1 MVILSL
7 SFALVTYIVWL
18 ITMYSSKLSTLQER
32 VTELERNCVLN
43 EQTVQDLIAQNVDK
57 LLQEVRRYKI
67 G

>member
-7 SFALVTYIVWL
+7 SFALVTYTVWL

>member
-1 MVILSL
+1 
-7 SFALVTYIVWL
+7 
-18 ITMYSSKLSTLQER
+18 MYSSKLSTLQER